1 MSTHLPPNIGYGV
14 RRFLPVLLFTMFVAG
29 AGCPSSDP
37 GSADLDSEERAAWSG
52 VDLTVAVPSG
62 QGYRSR
68 WPVLFEDW
76 SARTGGS
83 VSISAAAPSPRE
95 GGDIVVI
102 SITDVPVWD
111 ASGRLAE
118 IQGTGLP
125 VEELFDGLKK
135 QVVSL
140 GRVPR
145 LVPIVLPTLVLYLR
159 ADLLE
164 SAGRSAPRTWLDYQE
179 LLDSIDQWGG
189 GLPAVEPWGPD
200 FRVTMFLARAVTYA
214 RHPANYSLFFDIN
227 NGNPLIDSPPFVR
240 GLTRSRT
247 ALARMPAVVKT
258 FGPADCRREFL
269 AGRAA
274 MAIAYEP
281 GGHGDEV
288 LERDRSLRIR
298 FARLPGVSEG
308 FNRTSGRFETVARG
322 VQTTP
327 LVGFSGWVAAVP
339 ATGEVRRE
347 AAWDLVGE
355 ILHTRR
361 RDALGPVAAGPCW
374 RSDVETAVDWLE
386 GPLAAEERID
396 YVEVT
401 AASLDDSGLVL
412 ELPLIGRQRFK
423 EAIAVGLKRWLDN
436 PDDPGGILGDV
447 AQEWRKILEQI
458 GHDAARDSY
467 RRGIGLSARR
477 R

>member
-1 MSTHLPPNIGYGV
+1 MSTHLPPNIGCGV

-102 SITDVPVWD
+102 SITDVPAWD

-164 SAGRSAPRTWLDYQE
+164 SAGRTTNLAGLPGIAGFDRSMGRWTAGRGTLGTGLPGHDVPGTCRYLCTTSSQLLAVFRHQQWKSPDRFPSLCPRVDPVADCTGADA
-179 LLDSIDQWGG
+179 GG
-189 GLPAVEPWGPD
+189 GED
-200 FRVTMFLARAVTYA
+200 FR
-214 RHPANYSLFFDIN
+214 
-227 NGNPLIDSPPFVR
+227 
-240 GLTRSRT
+240 
-247 ALARMPAVVKT
+247 
-258 FGPADCRREFL
+258 
-269 AGRAA
+269 
-274 MAIAYEP
+274 P
-281 GGHGDEV
+281 G
-288 LERDRSLRIR
+288 
-298 FARLPGVSEG
+298 
-308 FNRTSGRFETVARG
+308 
-322 VQTTP
+322 
-327 LVGFSGWVAAVP
+327 
-339 ATGEVRRE
+339 
-347 AAWDLVGE
+347 
-355 ILHTRR
+355 
-361 RDALGPVAAGPCW
+361 
-374 RSDVETAVDWLE
+374 
-386 GPLAAEERID
+386 
-396 YVEVT
+396 
-401 AASLDDSGLVL
+401 
-412 ELPLIGRQRFK
+412 
-423 EAIAVGLKRWLDN
+423 
-436 PDDPGGILGDV
+436 
-447 AQEWRKILEQI
+447 
-458 GHDAARDSY
+458 
-467 RRGIGLSARR
+467 
-477 R
+477 